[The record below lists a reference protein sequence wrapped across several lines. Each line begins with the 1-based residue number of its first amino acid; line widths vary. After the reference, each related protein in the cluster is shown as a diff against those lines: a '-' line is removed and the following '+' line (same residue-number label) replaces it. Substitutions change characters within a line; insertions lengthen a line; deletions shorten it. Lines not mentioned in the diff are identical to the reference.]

1 MLPSEFPVMYK
12 YTSHGPADLI
22 IRNRSLRFGR
32 PTEMNDPFDAYIDD
46 LFDSSLK
53 ERHRDAAI
61 TIVDM
66 IEHDPAALSHL
77 LGLPSEEVAA
87 VSSIMRAGTQEQRDE
102 LIALV
107 TSTDFGDLCPQ
118 LKVERDALEIRR
130 AELVSQFRDSGI
142 FCATRRKDN
151 LLMWAHYAEQHRG
164 VVFGF
169 KPDTAVDSFLCLL
182 EPVIYSALRPSF
194 YDPIDPLKGARPNS
208 EDMRAFNR
216 YLTATKS
223 PEWSYEEEL
232 RLVVPSFVP
241 EGQSATFLPFHPHE
255 LVELY
260 LGHRFP
266 AEHRNEIVTAARSLN
281 NDVVILQAKLA
292 KGAYALTFEPIV

>member
-1 MLPSEFPVMYK
+1 MPPSEFPVVYK
-12 YTSHGPADLI
+12 YTSHRSAELI

-46 LFDSSLK
+46 LFDRSLK
-53 ERHRDAAI
+53 EQHRDAAL

-66 IEHDPAALSHL
+66 IENDPAALSCR
-77 LGLPSEEVAA
+77 LGLPLEEVAA
-87 VSSIMRAGTQEQRDE
+87 VSSMMRAGTQKQRDE
-102 LIALV
+102 CLALV
-107 TSTDFGDLCPQ
+107 ASPAFEESCPQ
-118 LKVERDALEIRR
+118 LK
-130 AELVSQFRDSGI
+130 AELDVLEVRRTALIAQFRDSGI

-169 KPDTAVDSFLCLL
+169 KPDSAVDSFLCLL
-182 EPVIYSALRPSF
+182 EPVSYSTVRPSF
-194 YDPIDPLKGARPNS
+194 YDPVDPLKGARPKP

-241 EGQSATFLPFHPHE
+241 RGQSATFLPFHPHE

-260 LGHRFP
+260 LGHRFDVGCRG
-266 AEHRNEIVTAARSLN
+266 EMISAAQSLN
-281 NDVVILQAKLA
+281 KDVAIFQIKLA
-292 KGAYALTFEPIV
+292 KDAYALTFDRIV

>member
-1 MLPSEFPVMYK
+1 MSSRDMPVVYK
-12 YTSHGPADLI
+12 YTSFISAELI
-22 IRNRSLRFGR
+22 IKNRSLRFGR

-46 LFDSSLK
+46 LFDLPLK
-53 ERHRDAAI
+53 EKYRHAAL

-66 IEHDPAALSHL
+66 IENDPTTLSRH
-77 LGLPSEEVAA
+77 LGLSLEEVTA
-87 VSSIMRAGTQEQRDE
+87 VSSMMRGGTQKQRDE
-102 LIALV
+102 CLALVASLDFVESSSQLETELDMMEARRAKLIA
-107 TSTDFGDLCPQ
+107 
-118 LKVERDALEIRR
+118 
-130 AELVSQFRDSGI
+130 QFRESGI

-169 KPDTAVDSFLCLL
+169 KPDPAVESFLCLL
-182 EPVIYSALRPSF
+182 EPVSYSAVRPSF
-194 YDPIDPLKGARPNS
+194 YDPIDPLKGARPKL

-241 EGQSATFLPFHPHE
+241 EGQSATFLPFHSHE

-260 LGHRFP
+260 LGHRFDVKCRD
-266 AEHRNEIVTAARSLN
+266 EMISAAQSLN
-281 NDVVILQAKLA
+281 KDVAIFQAKLA
-292 KGAYALTFEPIV
+292 KDAYALRFDRIV